1 MLLNSDSFCDSIR
14 IWMEVIGHLWA
25 ELGFWFFSEKR
36 VKISAAANI
45 WRARTFRQVV
55 PVQQAGT
62 VRQRPRP
69 YTVGAESLCRCRWK
83 VRYLK
88 PLDLWSQMTSKCF
101 HYEFERWICRP
112 LSWYNMNCLEF
123 VIILLPVPKVNK
135 LSVTIFLK
143 KKEILPL
150 MGGKM
155 FFFNWREMLYYGLR
169 WVWSEK

>member
-1 MLLNSDSFCDSIR
+1 MLPPFFSFNLSSLSGIATCTALHAIRIFRMQYCSRGSNSDNYILFLFIFIFFLLFTNR
-14 IWMEVIGHLWA
+14 FLEVD
-25 ELGFWFFSEKR
+25 
-36 VKISAAANI
+36 
-45 WRARTFRQVV
+45 
-55 PVQQAGT
+55 
-62 VRQRPRP
+62 
-69 YTVGAESLCRCRWK
+69 TVGAESLCRCRWK

-88 PLDLWSQMTSKCF
+88 PLDLKSQMTLKCF

-135 LSVTIFLK
+135 LSMPIFVR

-150 MGGKM
+150 MGEN
-155 FFFNWREMLYYGLR
+155 FFFNWREMLFNGLR